1 MYQQS
6 KKIWV
11 GLLLFVCLFQIK
23 IAQGQELW
31 SLERCIEH
39 ATKNN
44 ISILQTELQMQQ
56 AGLDVRQ
63 TNLSRYP
70 TLNGSMGQSYNFGR
84 TVDPITNTFQNQT
97 VGSSFFQLTTNGTIY
112 RGSQINNLAKQQQ
125 LAFMA
130 SQKDLEVTVNN
141 IGLSISNFYLQVLL
155 AKELE
160 KTADLRKAT
169 TQEQV
174 DRMEKLVAA
183 GALSRDNLLNLKA
196 QLANDEVTRIN
207 AVNQVKIAKLNLVLL
222 LQLPFSDNFD
232 IVVPANELEPSIVV
246 DPISDIYQYAS
257 NNQPEIKAAELRSL
271 SAEKGLAFAK
281 GGYLPTLGYSAN
293 INSTYSDRF
302 IEVTGLELTG
312 TQTVGFLNG
321 DPSQLVLAPTFRP
334 LTQTTPFG
342 TQFRN
347 NLGQQFSVFLSV
359 PILNGG
365 QNKTNVQRAKIGINQ
380 AQLNLYQ
387 NKNTLYQ
394 NVSQAYVDYQTSLTR
409 NNANEANLEAQQE
422 NYEFAKIRFEQ
433 GAINSIDFGNIR
445 TAYETA
451 ISTQIQN
458 KYELI
463 FRSKV
468 IDFYLGKPI
477 KL

>member
-6 KKIWV
+6 KKIWIS
-11 GLLLFVCLFQIK
+11 LMFLACLFQIK
-23 IAQGQELW
+23 IAQGQDLW

-44 ISILQTELQMQQ
+44 ISILQNELQMQQ

-70 TLNGSMGQSYNFGR
+70 TLNGSMGQAYNFGR

-97 VGSSFFQLTTNGTIY
+97 VGSSFFQLATNGTIY
-112 RGSQINNLAKQQQ
+112 RGSQINNTSKAQQ
-125 LAFMA
+125 LAFLA
-130 SQKDLEVTVNN
+130 SQKDLEVVVNN
-141 IGLSISNFYLQVLL
+141 IGLSVSNFYLQLLL

-222 LQLPFSDNFD
+222 LQLPYSDNFD
-232 IVVPANELEPSIVV
+232 IVVPAEELEPSLVADQIG
-246 DPISDIYQYAS
+246 DIYQYAS
-257 NNQPEIKAAELRSL
+257 NNQPEIKAAELRNQ
-271 SAEKGLAFAK
+271 SAEKNLSVAK
-281 GGYLPTLGYSAN
+281 GGFLPSLGYSAN

-321 DPSQLVLAPTFRP
+321 DPTQLVLAPTFRP

-365 QNKTNVQRAKIGINQ
+365 QNKINVQRAKININQ
-380 AQLNLYQ
+380 AQLNLDQ

-394 NVSQAYVDYQTSLTR
+394 NVSQAYVDYQTALTR
-409 NNANEANLEAQQE
+409 NNANEANLEAQKE

-451 ISTQIQN
+451 ISTQLQT